1 MNAHGLAGPSLQR
14 LAFLLIGIGLL
25 LGLDAYLELSVVYRL
40 WPALL
45 VMLGIGLIGIFV
57 NGNFREPLFLAA
69 GVYVL
74 CFSGLALFCS
84 LTSWSALA
92 SLWPLFITFLGFV
105 FLALFFFREKRLIF
119 LLTGLLLVSLSA
131 VFILTLAFGQQWWW
145 TILVLAGLSILVA
158 ERVK

>member
-45 VMLGIGLIGIFV
+45 VMLGVGLIGIFV
-57 NGNFREPLFLAA
+57 NGNSREPLFLAA

-74 CFSGLALFCS
+74 CFSVPAFFCS
-84 LTSWSALA
+84 LTSWTALA
-92 SLWPLFITFLGFV
+92 SLWPLFITFLGLV
-105 FLALFFFREKRLIF
+105 FLALFFFREKRLVH

-131 VFILTLAFGQQWWW
+131 VFTLTLTFGLQWWW
-145 TILVLAGLSILVA
+145 TVLVLAGLSILIA
-158 ERVK
+158 ERAK